1 MGRRRIT
8 DLGRGGDKQL
18 EKQAICLGVRS
29 VKTVKDLNK
38 KRTTNR
44 DPGAMGAI
52 QVRLL
57 PGLQG
62 GALQGPGVRL
72 GPSAATEKQAP
83 GYYPGEPAWSTGVPL
98 RERSLEKSR

>member
-1 MGRRRIT
+1 VGRRRIT
-8 DLGRGGDKQL
+8 DLGRGGDKQF

-72 GPSAATEKQAP
+72 GPSAFPYGSGAWKSL
-83 GYYPGEPAWSTGVPL
+83 GSRWGKPA
-98 RERSLEKSR
+98 SLPF